1 MIESFKHAKKP
12 DIREDLLYDSIY
24 VNYKTLKTILWCE
37 KSVANLGRRGR
48 AVTDRKW
55 WRVRGWHCAIS

>member
-24 VNYKTLKTILWCE
+24 VNYKNAQNYFMVWEI
-37 KSVANLGRRGR
+37 RG
-48 AVTDRKW
+48 
-55 WRVRGWHCAIS
+55 